1 MNIEE
6 EYRLLKFEARESS
19 QACVTLVVRLHCP
32 FKIFALAR
40 FEQ

>member
-1 MNIEE
+1 MNIE
-6 EYRLLKFEARESS
+6 EYRLLKFEAQESAK
-19 QACVTLVVRLHCP
+19 ACVTLVVRRHCP